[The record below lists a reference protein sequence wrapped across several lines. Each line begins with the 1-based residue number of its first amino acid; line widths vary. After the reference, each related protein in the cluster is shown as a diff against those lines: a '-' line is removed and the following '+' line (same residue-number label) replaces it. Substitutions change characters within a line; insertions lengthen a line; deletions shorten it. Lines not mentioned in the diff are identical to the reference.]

1 MTVALVARPNS
12 SLCLEL
18 QAIIIIAGW
27 RAVLN
32 KSANTYMIELAM

>member
-18 QAIIIIAGW
+18 QAIILIAGW
-27 RAVLN
+27 RAVQD
-32 KSANTYMIELAM
+32 KSANTYVIEVAM